1 MVLRRHPHSSLLPY
15 TTLFRSYL
23 LDAVRL
29 LRRSV
34 YWRPQDEHAFEQ
46 WCESYLNWLLNGEQ
60 GRKLSRASSF
70 HAIAYDLQVYSLA
83 AYLGDID
90 VMRSEERRVGKD
102 GSCRWGGCD

>member
-70 HAIAYDLQVYSLA
+70 HAIAYDLQV
-83 AYLGDID
+83 
-90 VMRSEERRVGKD
+90 RSEEHTSELQSRGHLV
-102 GSCRWGGCD
+102 CRLHLEKKH